1 MSLRAICYQEMH
13 FVQDPGK
20 DWKEVQSEPEYEKEA
35 KSEMEEED
43 NEK

>member
-1 MSLRAICYQEMH
+1 MSLRTMFYQEMY
-13 FVQDPGK
+13 FIQDPGK